1 MWTPGVS
8 RPAISALLWLFLVF
22 SLSGCMSWRAE
33 PTSPATLLATRKPD
47 IVRVVRTDS
56 SRVIL
61 REPTVEKDSLVGT
74 EVSQADDLQ
83 GKDRR
88 AIPLSDVAA
97 IQTRQSDP
105 TKNILLGAGILVGTA
120 VTMCLLADELGCND
134 ADIFADAALR

>member
-8 RPAISALLWLFLVF
+8 RPALSPLLWLFPVF

-61 REPTVEKDSLVGT
+61 REPTVENDSLFGT
-74 EVSQADDLQ
+74 EVSTADYAQ
-83 GKDRR
+83 GQGPR
-88 AIPLSDVAA
+88 AIPLAEVAA

-105 TKNILLGAGILVGTA
+105 TKNVLLGAGILIGTA
-120 VTMCLLADELGCND
+120 ASMCFLADELGCGD
-134 ADIFADAALR
+134 EAVYAFSALR